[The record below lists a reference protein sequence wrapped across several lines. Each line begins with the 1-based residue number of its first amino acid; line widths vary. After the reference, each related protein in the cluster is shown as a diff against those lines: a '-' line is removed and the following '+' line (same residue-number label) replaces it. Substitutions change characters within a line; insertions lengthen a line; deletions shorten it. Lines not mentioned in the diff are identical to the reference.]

1 MPTPVFK
8 PGNVIKVP
16 FPYVDKPVRRYRPA
30 LVVSSIAVHDGHGL
44 LWVLMITSAKNRSWP
59 GDLEIDDL
67 EKAGLPA
74 ASVVRCAKIA
84 TIESSAATRIG
95 ELESAKYEDIRAILR
110 KNLNL

>member
-8 PGNVIKVP
+8 PGDVIKVP
-16 FPYVDKPVRRYRPA
+16 FPYVDKPVRQYRPA
-30 LVVSSIAVHDGHGL
+30 LVVSSMDVHDRHTL

-59 GDLEIDDL
+59 GDVVIKHLER
-67 EKAGLPA
+67 AGLPA

-84 TIESSAATRIG
+84 TIESSSATRIG

>member
-8 PGNVIKVP
+8 PGDVIKVP
-16 FPYVDKPVRRYRPA
+16 FPYVDKPVRQYRPA
-30 LVVSSIAVHDGHGL
+30 LVVSSIAVNDGPGL

-59 GDLEIDDL
+59 GDLEIADL

-84 TIESSAATRIG
+84 TIESSSATRIG
-95 ELESAKYEDIRAILR
+95 EIESAKYEDIRAILR

>member
-8 PGNVIKVP
+8 PGDVIKVP
-16 FPYVDKPVRRYRPA
+16 FPYVDKPVRQHRPA
-30 LVVSSIAVHDGHGL
+30 LVVSSIAVNDGLGL

-59 GDLEIDDL
+59 GDVEITDL

-74 ASVVRCAKIA
+74 ASVVRCTKIA

-95 ELESAKYEDIRAILR
+95 ELESAKHEDIRAILW
-110 KNLNL
+110 KNLKL